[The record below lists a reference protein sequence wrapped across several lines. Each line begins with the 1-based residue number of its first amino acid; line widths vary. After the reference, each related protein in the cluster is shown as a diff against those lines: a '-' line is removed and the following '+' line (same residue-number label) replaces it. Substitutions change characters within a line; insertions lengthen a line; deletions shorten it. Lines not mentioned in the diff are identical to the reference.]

1 MITGSLYDTVNGLRN
16 VKAYVNRKNQIFNL
30 YEQFYTGTEYKSD
43 FIKRYYKLYSAT
55 REFYSLIS
63 RAVDI
68 DTEIIPGDWRTTS
81 NQKEVDD
88 ILKTSNWEKYGAL
101 YVHYGA
107 LFGDFY
113 LKIYT
118 DENEHKIEPV
128 DPRGVW
134 LGTVNGEYQSIITR
148 NVQNFETGNL
158 SEQGEI
164 ITETTVKLYENGKQY
179 DEYPNP
185 YGFVPVYYGK
195 YKDTGLD
202 IGLNCFHNVIE
213 SINAVNE
220 MATFLQ
226 EQMIR
231 ALVNQKVIT
240 GAQAAELEF
249 GPEKTIFLPQG
260 AKMDVLKGE
269 LDVTGALDFIK
280 DIKQEVKQSLPE
292 FVFDSLRAPNLERP
306 NSEGALKLYAQELIT
321 KIKRARIGFDE
332 TLKNAINGV
341 RLANGE
347 SELDFYFDRKR
358 PVLPLINVS
367 ESERNTN
374 DTQSVT
380 EDNNNG
386 MERRTARS
394 NQSDSQ
400 GETV

>member
-1 MITGSLYDTVNGLRN
+1 MSLYDTVKGLQN
-16 VKAYVNRKNQIFNL
+16 VKAYVDRKNQIFNL
-30 YEQFYTGTEYKSD
+30 YEKFYVGTEYKSD

-68 DTEIIPGDWRTTS
+68 DVELIPGNWATKNNLFQS
-81 NQKEVDD
+81 EVDE
-88 ILKTSNWEKYGAL
+88 ILEISNWTKNGVL
-101 YVHYGA
+101 FTHYGS
-107 LFGDFY
+107 LFGEFY
-113 LKIYT
+113 LKVYEEDGII
-118 DENEHKIEPV
+118 KIEPL

-134 LGTVNGEYQSIITR
+134 LGYVDEYKSIITR
-148 NVQNFETGNL
+148 NVQSFATGNL
-158 SEQGEI
+158 VEYGEI
-164 ITETTVKLYENGKQY
+164 ITENTVKLYENGKQV
-179 DEYPNP
+179 DEYTNP

-240 GAQAAELEF
+240 GAQATELEF

-260 AKMDVLKGE
+260 AQIDTLKGDI
-269 LDVTGALDFIK
+269 DVVGALEFIK
-280 DIKQEVKQSLPE
+280 DIKAEVKQSLPE
-292 FVFDSLRAPNLERP
+292 FVFDALKAPNLERP

-321 KIKRARIGFDE
+321 KINRARIGFDE

-341 RLANGE
+341 RKATGQ
-347 SELDFYFDRKR
+347 SELNFIFDKDR
-358 PVLPLINVS
+358 PVLPNVS
-367 ESERNTN
+367 SGALNVSNGVPNVTNTVN
-374 DTQSVT
+374 S
-380 EDNNNG
+380 EDNNG
-386 MERRTARS
+386 MDRRATRS
-394 NQSDSQ
+394 NQSDS
-400 GETV
+400 